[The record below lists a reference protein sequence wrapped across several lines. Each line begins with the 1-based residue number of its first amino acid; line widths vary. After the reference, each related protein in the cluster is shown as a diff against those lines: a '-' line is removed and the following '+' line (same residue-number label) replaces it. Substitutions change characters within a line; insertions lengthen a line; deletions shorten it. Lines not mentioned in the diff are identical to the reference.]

1 MAANVVSKTRAY
13 HGSQA
18 GGFVDQVTLTQ
29 AGDTLII
36 ENRSASVG
44 IYFTYKTNTDAPGVP
59 ATPTSGGD
67 NTLIVPAA
75 SFRAFSL
82 PMPSGVV
89 VYLIGDANAMTYS
102 IEVL

>member
-36 ENRSASVG
+36 ENRSATVNV
-44 IYFTYKTNTDAPGVP
+44 YFTYTTNTGVTP
-59 ATPTSGGD
+59 ATPTNGGD
-67 NTLIVPAA
+67 NTLYVPAA
-75 SFRAFSL
+75 SFRAFSISA
-82 PMPSGVV
+82 PSGVV
-89 VYLIGDANAMTYS
+89 VYLIGDANAMAYS
-102 IEVL
+102 IEVI